1 MNILTKTIS
10 FSLLSIAYI
19 HRRTEFFSVYKIVY
33 ILKIAFGI
41 QITIFDGTLEYL
53 LFKNTYFLGKSPVF
67 IDSSTNFDIA
77 AKRIV
82 WGRYINAGQTCI
94 APDYLLCTKE
104 VQQKIIPAIEK
115 ALKQFYGE
123 DPKSSPDYGRI
134 INGRHFERI
143 SALLKGCTVAIG
155 GETDEK
161 NKFVAPTVVVN
172 VSPTDGIMQEE
183 IFGPI
188 LPIVNVDNAYEA
200 IKFINSKEKPL
211 ALYIFSKNSET
222 INQILENT
230 SAGSVCIDDTILQ
243 AAVNGFPFGGVGG
256 SGMGGYHGKF
266 SYETF
271 IHKKPVLHKDSS
283 YLGEKL
289 GSLRYPPY
297 TDKKLHTMQAALA
310 PPKYQFPFKFIRPL
324 LTFFFGFAFAFVYKR
339 IF

>member
-161 NKFVAPTVVVN
+161 NKYVAPTVVVN

-211 ALYIFSKNSET
+211 ALYIFSKKFRHNKPNSRKHVCWKR
-222 INQILENT
+222 LHRRHHST
-230 SAGSVCIDDTILQ
+230 SCS
-243 AAVNGFPFGGVGG
+243 
-256 SGMGGYHGKF
+256 
-266 SYETF
+266 
-271 IHKKPVLHKDSS
+271 
-283 YLGEKL
+283 
-289 GSLRYPPY
+289 
-297 TDKKLHTMQAALA
+297 
-310 PPKYQFPFKFIRPL
+310 
-324 LTFFFGFAFAFVYKR
+324 
-339 IF
+339 